1 MATAPVGIPPGL
13 TPHTLGI
20 LADTLEQDHFPEQAE
35 ALRQLLP
42 FVEAVVARC
51 FVPLFKQSTEN
62 DFLGSLNKLSADY
75 GPYRLLLNI
84 QIFSQVLSR
93 LTNENLLDFYEH
105 KFFDILSPLLMT
117 AREMEMGPELISAMI
132 RDYIKII
139 KVFATAPQP
148 TVAAVPQNSRLT
160 VQQCTKI
167 FNFIHAVTRFDYGL
181 TAILLVLERSLPTVD
196 RMNKWALLS
205 ACKGAL
211 LDFGEVVSRIFVQ
224 EHMQSTLPHLESA
237 HINITIAGTGIR
249 TTNMITARR
258 REHRDQPS
266 SRAAEMNWLAT
277 HKDVADQYGGQ
288 WIVLEKDELV
298 ANDTEYQKARETATQ
313 RGIKRPFIIFIP
325 RKDTGA
331 FMGI

>member
-20 LADTLEQDHFPEQAE
+20 LADSLEQDQFPEQAE
-35 ALRQLLP
+35 ALRQQLP
-42 FVEAVVARC
+42 FVEALVARC
-51 FVPLFKQSTEN
+51 FVPLFKQPREN
-62 DFLGSLNKLSADY
+62 DFLSNFNKLSTDY
-75 GPYRLLLNI
+75 GPYRLLVNI

-93 LTNENLLDFYEH
+93 LTHENLLEFYAN
-105 KFFDILSPLLMT
+105 KLFDILSPLLIT
-117 AREMEMGPELISAMI
+117 AREMEMAPELISAMI

-139 KVFATAPQP
+139 KVFPTEHQP
-148 TVAAVPQNSRLT
+148 SVAAAPQNSGLT
-160 VQQCTKI
+160 MQQATEI
-167 FNFIHAVTRFDYGL
+167 FNLIHAATRFDYGL
-181 TAILLVLERSLPTVD
+181 TAILLVLERSLPVAD

-224 EHMQSTLPHLESA
+224 EHMQPHLESA
-237 HINITIAGTGIR
+237 HINISLAGTGIR
-249 TTNMITARR
+249 TTSMPPVSR
-258 REHRDQPS
+258 REHVGQPS
-266 SRAAEMNWLAT
+266 RRAAEMNWLAM

-298 ANDTEYQKARETATQ
+298 ANDNEYQKAREAATQ

-325 RKDTGA
+325 HEDSGA